1 MQRAISDYQDPSHS
15 PPERPP
21 LSIMSPATRG
31 LHEAIDA
38 NARRLGYPYLHP
50 DGPTIQL
57 DMLGSSRMVEWQ
69 ETKSQMVMLG
79 EACWSELQQFY
90 ARYGVETTRRLL
102 EEVKRI
108 EGAAGAILADS
119 GMGAVALLL
128 DVLARPGGHAIL
140 LRGIYNKT
148 KRYAEWIGAR
158 FPFRVTAIDEGDYA
172 GIAAAIRPETGLV
185 FAETY
190 SNPLMRAIDPV
201 RLGEIVE
208 AARRDGARKL
218 RLVIDDTIATP
229 WGLKRPLLSYPG
241 VDAVVASGTKAI
253 GGQDRDLWGY
263 IVSNRIEILNEAMD
277 LVAMRG
283 GCLDWRRAEAIL
295 AGLPEARRRF
305 EGRCAS
311 ATKVA
316 AFLHSHPK
324 VERVYHPSLP
334 DGPDR
339 EAIDAH
345 YVLPGSLLAFRLR
358 DAGEDDA
365 RHFAD
370 VLATCVVPRYAGSFD
385 GLCTKI
391 NHHRSVSEY
400 FTDEEELR
408 RCGIDR
414 ILRLSV
420 GTEGT
425 EDIIACLNWALWRYP
440 SVTTAEVAAWQE
452 ARAKELA
459 IR

>member
-1 MQRAISDYQDPSHS
+1 
-15 PPERPP
+15 
-21 LSIMSPATRG
+21 MSPATRE
-31 LHEAIDA
+31 LHDAIDA
-38 NARRLGYPYLHP
+38 NARRLLHPYLHP

-57 DMLGSSRMVEWQ
+57 DMLGSRRMVEWQ

-102 EEVKRI
+102 EEVKRL

-119 GMGAVALLL
+119 GMTAVGLLF

-158 FPFRVTAIDEGDYA
+158 FPFRVTVIDEGDTA
-172 GIAAAIRPETGLV
+172 AIAAAIRPETGLI

-190 SNPLMRAIDPV
+190 TNPLMRAIDPV

-208 AARRDGARKL
+208 SARRGGSRQV
-218 RLVIDDTIATP
+218 RLVIDDTIVTP

-241 VDAVVASGTKAI
+241 VDVVVASGTKAI

-263 IVSNRIEILNEAMD
+263 VASNRIETLNEAMD

-295 AGLPEARRRF
+295 AGLPEARGRF
-305 EGRCAS
+305 ERRCAS
-311 ATKVA
+311 ATRVA
-316 AFLHSHPK
+316 TFLRSHPK
-324 VERVYHPSLP
+324 VERAYHPSLP

-339 EAIDAH
+339 AAIDA
-345 YVLPGSLLAFRLR
+345 YYTLPGSLLAFRLR
-358 DAGEDDA
+358 EADEDGA

-408 RCGIDR
+408 RSGIDR

-420 GTEGT
+420 GTEEP
-425 EDIIACLNWALWRYP
+425 EDIIACLNWALWRYKAV
-440 SVTTAEVAAWQE
+440 SASEVEAWQE
-452 ARAKELA
+452 ARAKDLA